1 MEFGRRLFG
10 KTEKDAITFQFRQ
23 KLCEAVSH
31 VKNFSP
37 I

>member
-1 MEFGRRLFG
+1 MESVRRLFG

-23 KLCEAVSH
+23 KLCEAVGY